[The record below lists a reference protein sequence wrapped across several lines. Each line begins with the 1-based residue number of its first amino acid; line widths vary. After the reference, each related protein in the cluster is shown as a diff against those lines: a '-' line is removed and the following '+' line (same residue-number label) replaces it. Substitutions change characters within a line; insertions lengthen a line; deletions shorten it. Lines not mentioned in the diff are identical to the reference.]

1 MPLFIDIHEIPG
13 ITSEVAAAEHIKD
26 IEAQGPFAVDYSRY
40 WLNEATGKI
49 FCLCEA
55 PTADAAIAVHRQA
68 HGVAADRII
77 EVSGELPDL
86 FMGPTMTDAGGAVV
100 LPTDLGRTHDT
111 GTRTLLFTDIVESI
125 ALTNRLGD
133 EGAMEVLAVH
143 DEIVRAAIAQ
153 NGGREVKHTG
163 DGIMAAFISAIGA
176 VRCAVDSQRGLTQF
190 AAEHPHLSFVIRIGI
205 ASGDPVGHHNDFF
218 GATVQLAARLCA
230 QAQPGQ
236 ILCSQVVA
244 DLCVGKNLR
253 FRECD
258 PVLLK
263 GFQETVAVRYVD
275 WS

>member
-13 ITSEVAAAEHIKD
+13 VTSEVAAAEHIKD

-77 EVSGELPDL
+77 EVSGELADL
-86 FMGPTMTDAGGAVV
+86 FMGPTMTDAGGAVI
-100 LPTDLGRTHDT
+100 LPTDLGHTHDT

-176 VRCAVDSQRGLTQF
+176 VRCAVDSQRG
-190 AAEHPHLSFVIRIGI
+190 R
-205 ASGDPVGHHNDFF
+205 ASP
-218 GATVQLAARLCA
+218 
-230 QAQPGQ
+230 
-236 ILCSQVVA
+236 SVVRHS
-244 DLCVGKNLR
+244 DRYR
-253 FRECD
+253 FRRPGRTSQRLLWSDGAACCPTLRSGPAGTN
-258 PVLLK
+258 PVFPGRRRPLRR
-263 GFQETVAVRYVD
+263 QESPLSRMRPRSAQRIPGDRRGPLRRLVVMRAA
-275 WS
+275 